1 MVKFFYST
9 QDITSDFTSGKWK
22 HPVTGAGYPDNW
34 NLGNSPIDGVTMVD
48 KPDPIV
54 EPPTPEPKTQYLPL
68 EYLELF
74 TEAEQLAVVSATI
87 ANAQVKLWYDK
98 MLAASYIDITDPR
111 TIGGLN
117 ALVAVGLLTEARK
130 TVILTP
136 Q

>member
-1 MVKFFYST
+1 MQKIYYNG
-9 QDITSDFTSGKWK
+9 DNITSNFTLGKWK

-34 NLGNSPIDGVTMVD
+34 NLGNSPIDGVTVVD
-48 KPDPIV
+48 EPDPIV

-74 TEAEQLAVVSATI
+74 TEAEQLAVVNATI

-98 MLAASYIDITDPR
+98 MLAASYVDITDPR
-111 TIGGLN
+111 TIAGLE
-117 ALVAVGLLTEARK
+117 ALVAVGLLTESRK
-130 TVILTP
+130 NIILTP